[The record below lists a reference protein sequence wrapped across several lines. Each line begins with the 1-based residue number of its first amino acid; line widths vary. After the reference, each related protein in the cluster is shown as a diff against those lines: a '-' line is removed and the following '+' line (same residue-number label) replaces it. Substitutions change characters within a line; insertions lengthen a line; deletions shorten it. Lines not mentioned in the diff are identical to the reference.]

1 MSVFVEL
8 PSSVVDSEGRE
19 FALRE
24 ELSSGGQG
32 AVFRTQFSTD
42 LVKVL
47 FEGNDAR
54 ETIAHVRRM
63 PLAGLSLARPMS
75 LLESTSGYTLQF
87 QRDMDVVRSL
97 KYAHIQSTRDW
108 WVNSGGMKR
117 RLWMAVRIAS
127 IFEQIHARGLVYG
140 DVSSRNIMASTD
152 SSFDEVALIDLDNLS
167 YVGEMEKSHLWTPQ
181 YSAPEVAQAGEA
193 FSFSSDSFSL
203 AIVLFELLTSVHPFM
218 DGMKVKQAGTES
230 PYYRTAEQ
238 NDVSSVLD
246 KNSDNAVISVPVQSF
261 QDLIEPNLLE
271 AFRRTFEEGRR
282 SKTMRVT
289 AGQLRLFLVRAALA
303 VIDCEKCDWSYS
315 RVIHQRCPDCDNRG
329 TPLKLLLECS
339 GVSSSGFEIWTNT
352 REKSIDLALLFP
364 KLLKLEPVRGSYTIK
379 VLEIGNRIRVLPINQ
394 NLIEVARSVEEME
407 VAQIKGLGEIALRVS
422 RT

>member
-1 MSVFVEL
+1 
-8 PSSVVDSEGRE
+8 
-19 FALRE
+19 
-24 ELSSGGQG
+24 
-32 AVFRTQFSTD
+32 
-42 LVKVL
+42 
-47 FEGNDAR
+47 
-54 ETIAHVRRM
+54 
-63 PLAGLSLARPMS
+63 
-75 LLESTSGYTLQF
+75 
-87 QRDMDVVRSL
+87 
-97 KYAHIQSTRDW
+97 
-108 WVNSGGMKR
+108 
-117 RLWMAVRIAS
+117 
-127 IFEQIHARGLVYG
+127 
-140 DVSSRNIMASTD
+140 
-152 SSFDEVALIDLDNLS
+152 
-167 YVGEMEKSHLWTPQ
+167 
-181 YSAPEVAQAGEA
+181 
-193 FSFSSDSFSL
+193 
-203 AIVLFELLTSVHPFM
+203 M

>member
-1 MSVFVEL
+1 MAAFVEL
-8 PSSVVDSEGRE
+8 PSSVIDSEGRE
-19 FALRE
+19 FSLRE

-54 ETIAHVRRM
+54 ETIGQVRRM
-63 PLAGLSLARPMS
+63 PLAGLPLARPIS
-75 LLESTSGYTLQF
+75 LLETLSGYTLQF

-97 KYAHIQSTRDW
+97 KYAHVQSTFDW
-108 WVNSGGMKR
+108 WLNSGGMKR
-117 RLWMAVRIAS
+117 RFWIAVRIAS
-127 IFEQIHARGLVYG
+127 VFEQLHARGLVYG

-152 SSFDEVALIDLDNLS
+152 SNFDEVALIDLDNLS
-167 YVGEMEKSHLWTPQ
+167 YAGETENSHLWTPQ

-203 AIVLFELLTSVHPFM
+203 AIVLFELLTSVHPYM
-218 DGMKVKQAGTES
+218 DGMKVKQAAIDS
-230 PYYRTAEQ
+230 PYYQSAEQ
-238 NDVSSVLD
+238 NNISSVLD
-246 KNSDNAVISVPVQSF
+246 KNTDNAVASVPVQSF

-271 AFRRTFEEGRR
+271 AFRQTFGEGRQ

-289 AGQLRLFLVRAALA
+289 AGHLRLLLVRAALA
-303 VIDCEKCDWSYS
+303 VIDCELCEWSYS
-315 RVIHQRCPDCDNRG
+315 RALHERCPDCNSRG
-329 TPLKLLLECS
+329 TSMKLLIECPD
-339 GVSSSGFEIWTNT
+339 VSKSVFDIWANT

-364 KLLKLEPVRGSYTIK
+364 KLLNLGSVRGSYTIK
-379 VLEIGNRIRVLPINQ
+379 ILEIGNCIRVLPMNQ
-394 NLIEVARSVEEME
+394 NLIEVARSIEETE
-407 VAQIKGLGEIALRVS
+407 VAQVKGLGEIVFRVG